1 MTAVASGIERKID
14 RLGRVVIPSSIRERF
29 GLSEGTYVELSVR
42 EGTIVLTP
50 MHDSCPICGRPVGD
64 AVLPNE

>member
-14 RLGRVVIPSSIRERF
+14 RLGRVVIPWSIRERF

-42 EGTIVLTP
+42 EGVIVLTP
-50 MHDSCPICGRPVGD
+50 MHERR
-64 AVLPNE
+64 A